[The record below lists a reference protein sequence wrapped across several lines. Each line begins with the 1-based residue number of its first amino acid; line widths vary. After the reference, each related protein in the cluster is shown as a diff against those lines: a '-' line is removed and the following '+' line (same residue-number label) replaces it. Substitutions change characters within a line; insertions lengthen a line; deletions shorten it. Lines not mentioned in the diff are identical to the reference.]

1 MKAAVLDLG
10 TNTFNLLIGEKV
22 EGGINVLHEERIFV
36 LLGKGGI
43 SNGEITDEAAKRA
56 IDTLS
61 KYRNTINRFQVDII
75 ETMGT
80 SALRSAKNG
89 EEVLAEI
96 KSKTGIEPKT
106 ISGDEEAEL
115 IYLGVKS
122 NITLGEE
129 NALIL
134 DIGGGSVEFIFCN
147 KNQLLWKKSIEIGA
161 QRLFDQF
168 HKEDPIPPTSISNL
182 NHFLAESLKEVNEQ
196 ILKYKPAIL
205 VGCAGA
211 FSTFKSI
218 YAEKVNNLN
227 LVPLMEMDVTIEE
240 YQQLHHDLITKSK
253 EERFQ
258 IPGMLAQRAD
268 MIVVAS
274 CLVDYLFQN
283 ACFSQLTITRAAL
296 KNGLLFRVL
305 NQ

>member
-10 TNTFNLLIGEKV
+10 TNTFNLLIGEKKKGSI
-22 EGGINVLHEERIFV
+22 EVLHEERIFV
-36 LLGKGGI
+36 MLGKGGI
-43 SNGEITDEAAKRA
+43 SNGKITPEAAKRA

-61 KYRNTINRFQVDII
+61 HYRKIIDSFQVDII

-89 EEVLAEI
+89 AEVLAEI
-96 KSKTGIEPKT
+96 KMKTGIEPQT

-122 NITLGEE
+122 NITLGDE

-168 HKEDPIPPTSISNL
+168 HQTDPISSGAILKL
-182 NHFLAESLKEVNEQ
+182 NQFLSESLKEVNAQ
-196 ILKYKPAIL
+196 ILMHKPAVLI
-205 VGCAGA
+205 GCAGA
-211 FSTFKSI
+211 FSTFKAI
-218 YAEKVNNLN
+218 YAEKINKPE
-227 LVPLMEMDVTIEE
+227 LVPLMEMQVSIQE
-240 YQQLHHDLITKSK
+240 YKDLHKELIVKSK
-253 EERFQ
+253 SERLE
-258 IPGMLAQRAD
+258 IPGMLAERAD

-274 CLVDYLFQN
+274 CLVDYLLQN
-283 ACFSQLTITRAAL
+283 ACFAQLTITKAAL
-296 KNGLLFRVL
+296 KNGLLFKVL